1 MLKVTNKVGSSMR
14 RIPDVSGTAK
24 RRGRPPKAMASTL
37 ATMNAQND
45 PDIRFIQD
53 LTVTDRTAV
62 VEGAD
67 PSKHYR
73 WCEESKMR
81 TRQFQG
87 YVKVSDPNVKT
98 HFDGNFMPAEGYDMR
113 QANKGGMILCEIP
126 KTLYQKRQA
135 IKAEK
140 NRQQSEAMEVQHISE
155 MQQSGTVLGAN
166 DSFVEGLANGD

>member
-1 MLKVTNKVGSSMR
+1 MLKVTNKAG
-14 RIPDVSGTAK
+14 SGTKTVVNLTPK
-24 RRGRPPKAMASTL
+24 RRGRPPKNRPSML
-37 ATMNAQND
+37 DTMNAQND

-87 YVKVSDPNVKT
+87 YAKVSDPDVKT
-98 HFDGNFMPAEGYDMR
+98 HFDGNYMPAEGYDMR
-113 QANKGGMILCEIP
+113 HAKKGGMILCEIP
-126 KTLYQKRQA
+126 KTLYEKRQA

-140 NRQQSEAMEVQHISE
+140 TRQQSDAMESQHVSE
-155 MQQSGTVLGAN
+155 MMQSGGGTVLGSG

>member
-1 MLKVTNKVGSSMR
+1 MLKVTNKAGSGMKR
-14 RIPDVSGTAK
+14 VNEMGTGK
-24 RRGRPPKAMASTL
+24 RRGRPPKVRPSVL
-37 ATMNAQND
+37 ETMNAQND

-67 PSKHYR
+67 PTKEYR

-87 YVKVSDPNVKT
+87 YAKVTDSNVKT

-113 QANKGGMILCEIP
+113 QAKKGGMILCEIP

-135 IKAEK
+135 IKADK
-140 NRQQSEAMEVQHISE
+140 TRQQSDAMEAQHVSE
-155 MQQSGTVLGAN
+155 MQQGGTVLASN